1 MAGWSSDGGEKLR
14 TPVQLGPATAAE
26 KRALF
31 FFRTEIQGNPW
42 RVSISTTSVINVKL
56 QVIVGFRSP
65 FRKRMNIEHRYSA
78 EGAS

>member
-31 FFRTEIQGNPW
+31 FSELKYKAILG
-42 RVSISTTSVINVKL
+42 
-56 QVIVGFRSP
+56 GYRSP
-65 FRKRMNIEHRYSA
+65 QPP
-78 EGAS
+78 